1 LTSRASVADSSGLT
15 TIIVPTTRNV
25 VQTITR
31 TAGAATETVTN
42 VRTEVQG
49 GTTRV
54 VTVPMSTTFADI
66 RTITLGTDANVA
78 TTIVTASAQ
87 PTTLQGGRGT
97 GAASATDFGNGG
109 GESTAPASASATGGG
124 SGNGGGN
131 GGGSGNGGGNGEGNG
146 GGNGGVEG
154 GMTTVT
160 VYATE
165 TAYQTKTVTAA
176 DCGYC
181 AASCLPRE

>member
-1 LTSRASVADSSGLT
+1 MSHVLTSCIDIADSSGLT
-15 TIIVPTTRNV
+15 TIVVPTTRNV

-66 RTITLGTDANVA
+66 RTITLGTDVGVA

-97 GAASATDFGNGG
+97 GGASATDFGNGG

-131 GGGSGNGGGNGEGNG
+131 GGGG
-146 GGNGGVEG
+146 G

>member
-1 LTSRASVADSSGLT
+1 M
-15 TIIVPTTRNV
+15 

-31 TAGAATETVTN
+31 TAEAATETVTN

-54 VTVPMSTTFADI
+54 VTLPITTTFADI
-66 RTITLGTDANVA
+66 RTITLGTDVGFG
-78 TTIVTASAQ
+78 TTVVTASAQ
-87 PTTLQGGRGT
+87 PTTVQRGGGQGTAPGNG
-97 GAASATDFGNGG
+97 SGNGG

-131 GGGSGNGGGNGEGNG
+131 GSGNGGGNGGGNGSGNG
-146 GGNGGVEG
+146 GGAGGGG

-160 VYATE
+160 VYAT
-165 TAYQTKTVTAA
+165 TTSYQTKTVTAA

-181 AASCLPRE
+181 AASCVPRE